1 MFFGRSVMASY
12 RFRAIAYRQSII
24 TAFAGA
30 GKETRMTDALAA
42 RPAGCRNVADA
53 VLQGAATLWFWVT
66 LAGQAAFLYFI
77 AAFYGPSTLSGNFA
91 DWDRN
96 PFLSHG
102 YVEGD
107 AMGNLA
113 FAGHVLMAM
122 IVVLGGMLQLVAQ
135 VRQRARWLHRW
146 NGRIFLV
153 MAMLVAATGLVMD
166 VRREIALEGLA
177 SNFAISLN
185 GVLVLVLGTLAWR
198 TAAARN
204 FASHRRWALRTFV
217 VVNGVFFLRMMVF
230 GYIILAQAP
239 PTDAWFYA
247 LGFLSYLLPLA
258 MMELYI
264 RAKDGPAPA
273 RLAVAGAV
281 FAAAAYTAVGVVG
294 YSLIF
299 VQQALNA

>member
-1 MFFGRSVMASY
+1 
-12 RFRAIAYRQSII
+12 
-24 TAFAGA
+24 
-30 GKETRMTDALAA
+30 MTDALAA
-42 RPAGCRNVADA
+42 RPAGRRNVADTA
-53 VLQGAATLWFWVT
+53 LNSAATLWFWVT
-66 LAGQAAFLYFI
+66 FAGQAAFLYFI

-102 YVEGD
+102 YVAGD
-107 AMGNLA
+107 AMGNFA
-113 FAGHVLMAM
+113 FAAHVLMAM

-166 VRREIALEGLA
+166 VSREIAHEGLA

-185 GVLVLVLGTLAWR
+185 GVLVLVLGTLTWR
-198 TAAARN
+198 AAAARN

-217 VVNGVFFLRMMVF
+217 VVNGVFFLRMMMF
-230 GYIILAQAP
+230 GYIILARAP
-239 PTDAWFYA
+239 PSDAWFHV

-264 RAKDGPAPA
+264 RAKEGPAPA
-273 RLAVAGAV
+273 RFAMAGAV
-281 FAAAAYTAVGVVG
+281 LAAAAYTAAGVVG

-299 VQQALNA
+299 VHQALNA